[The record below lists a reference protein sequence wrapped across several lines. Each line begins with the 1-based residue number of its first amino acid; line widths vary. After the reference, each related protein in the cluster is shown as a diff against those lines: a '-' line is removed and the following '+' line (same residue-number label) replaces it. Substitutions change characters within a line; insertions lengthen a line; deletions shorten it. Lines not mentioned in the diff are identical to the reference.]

1 MQRRRE
7 SRQPVKGR
15 RTIRRKAR
23 KAPTAGLSTTDLQ
36 EQVAALTDELKEAR
50 EQQTA
55 TAGVLRVISNL
66 PGELEPVFKAMLEKA
81 TLICGASFGTLLLFE
96 GNAFRR
102 VAAHNAPHEYIQF
115 ADREP
120 FIRPDRAHSLDRL
133 ITTKQPVQIA
143 DMAEAE
149 PNSPLTKL
157 GGARTYFAVPML
169 KEQRAYRRHRCLP
182 PRSPTIHRQAD

>member
-1 MQRRRE
+1 
-7 SRQPVKGR
+7 
-15 RTIRRKAR
+15 
-23 KAPTAGLSTTDLQ
+23 
-36 EQVAALTDELKEAR
+36 
-50 EQQTA
+50 
-55 TAGVLRVISNL
+55 
-66 PGELEPVFKAMLEKA
+66 MLEKA

-120 FIRPDRAHSLDRL
+120 FIRLDRAHSLDRL
-133 ITTKQPVQIA
+133 IITKQPVQIA

-157 GGARTYFAVPML
+157 GGARTYFAVPIL
-169 KEQRAYRRHRCLP
+169 KENELIGAIGIYRQEVRPFTDKQIELVQNFADQAVIAIENTRLLNDLNKLNQQLEQRVVDQVGEIERTGIPFCTAYVCF
-182 PRSPTIHRQAD
+182 